1 MKKKL
6 LLIAIFFSIIL
17 LVGCTEKE
25 PTEIQKEP
33 SIVEIQNNISDV
45 YNKVSSGCVGIY
57 AASSTK
63 ASTGSGVVYKEE
75 NGLYYV
81 VTNCHVIENTTT
93 VRIFLGGSKYYQ
105 GSVVGYDAKNDIAV
119 ITFSLDLF
127 GGPDIYVNDF
137 FNYDEEIVIPG
148 QTAIAIGCPLGLEN
162 FNSITTGIVSRIE
175 NGLIQTDTAI
185 NPGNSGGGLF
195 NLAGRLIGIN
205 TEKEIY
211 TSGLDSNGNVI
222 SIPVEGIGYAIS
234 LDVVKKCIEDIEANG
249 GEITR
254 PTLGLTISVVNRYL
268 NDQSPYLDYMPN
280 SLDEALV
287 VSDITSTGVAAKAG
301 VKLYDVIISVDDVE
315 VTTLNDLSNILN
327 LKLIG
332 QTLKLKVYRASATT
346 KEVTI
351 TITL

>member
-6 LLIAIFFSIIL
+6 LLIVTLFSLII
-17 LVGCTEKE
+17 LVGCTQKE
-25 PTEIQKEP
+25 PTDIEKEP
-33 SIVEIQNNISDV
+33 SIIEIQNDISDV

-57 AASSTK
+57 AASATT

-81 VTNCHVIENTTT
+81 VTNCHVIEDATT
-93 VRIFLGGSKYYQ
+93 VRVFLGGSKYYR

-119 ITFSLDLF
+119 VTFSLDLF
-127 GGPDIYVNDF
+127 GGPNIYVNDI

-148 QTAIAIGCPLGLEN
+148 QTAIAIGCPLGLDN
-162 FNSITTGIVSRIE
+162 FNTITTGIVSRLE
-175 NGLIQTDTAI
+175 KGLIQTDTAI

-195 NLAGRLIGIN
+195 NLSGRLIGIN

-211 TSGLDSNGNVI
+211 TTGYDSNGNVI
-222 SIPVEGIGYAIS
+222 NIPIEGLGYAIS
-234 LDVVKKCIEDIEANG
+234 LDVVKKCIQDIEKKG

-254 PTLGLTISVVNRYL
+254 PTLGLTVSAVNRYL
-268 NDQSPYLDYMPN
+268 NEQSPYLIYIPN
-280 SLDEALV
+280 SLDEALI
-287 VSDITSTGVAAKAG
+287 VSDITSTGIAAKAG
-301 VKLYDVIISVDDVE
+301 VKLYDVIISLDDEE
-315 VTTLNDLSNILN
+315 VATLNDLSNILN

-332 QTLKLKVYRASATT
+332 ETLKLKVYRASATT

>member
-195 NLAGRLIGIN
+195 NLAGRN
-205 TEKEIY
+205 
-211 TSGLDSNGNVI
+211 
-222 SIPVEGIGYAIS
+222 
-234 LDVVKKCIEDIEANG
+234 
-249 GEITR
+249 
-254 PTLGLTISVVNRYL
+254 
-268 NDQSPYLDYMPN
+268 
-280 SLDEALV
+280 
-287 VSDITSTGVAAKAG
+287 
-301 VKLYDVIISVDDVE
+301 LY
-315 VTTLNDLSNILN
+315 
-327 LKLIG
+327 
-332 QTLKLKVYRASATT
+332 
-346 KEVTI
+346 
-351 TITL
+351 